1 MFKKT
6 KVSTG
11 VLVALGG
18 VLLAGAMPATVVAQT
33 APAAPAAQ
41 TAERIEITGSR
52 IRTIGASSSSPITSI
67 GKIDIDTTQPVAVEE
82 LVRGLSAAYPAIG
95 PGINNGSNGTA
106 SIDLRGL
113 GSNRTLVLINGRRF
127 VPATLGGVVDTNSVP
142 VSLLERVDLVTGGA
156 SATYGADAV
165 SGVVNFIT
173 RRNFTGIEATTLY
186 SVSESGDAKRRKSDL
201 TIGANLAEGR
211 GNVALHIG
219 TTKTDPLTLNDRDY
233 ARTVISSTTGNPGG
247 FSATG
252 VPSQFTSNELTAA
265 ASGLPASATSQYAID
280 GTTGLLRPSSGG
292 SPPDGYNTN
301 PPNYFETPL
310 TRTQATALG
319 RFSINEYA
327 EAYGEVFFTRSNV
340 TLNLAPSGTFGATL
354 SVPIGNPFITAPVRQ
369 QLCTAY
375 GISAANCVPGS
386 TTPFAASISRRFVEA
401 GPRIQRYD
409 NTSFQYTIGMR
420 GAIPML
426 DSWSYDAYYQT
437 GRAEQILS
445 QGNAFSAS
453 KLRQAVN
460 AVSTTACTVTTG
472 GCVPINLFGPAGTI
486 TPAML
491 NFISTPT
498 FQTTLV
504 TQEVASLSANG
515 DVALAKSPFA
525 SRPLSLA
532 LGGEQR
538 TVKGQNRSDA
548 VVQTQGEVL
557 GSGAPTPDRTGTIKF
572 NEYFLEA
579 SLPLVTNLPFVQS
592 FTLSGGYRNT
602 DFETLG
608 GGSQNYGSWKTGLDW
623 VPLKGL
629 RFRAEQ
635 QRATRA
641 PNVNEL
647 FQPVVTGIG
656 TLAVDP
662 CQTNLIGTGPTTA
675 TPGVSTTFDLT
686 PTQIAARPALTT
698 LCQQTGVPA
707 ANVGRVSAPSSS
719 QIANTFGGN
728 PNLGPERADTTTIG
742 VVWEPDFVPG
752 LSLSVDVW
760 KIDING
766 AVSSPTVGQVIN
778 GCYSAALN
786 PTFSGNQF
794 CGLITRNTNDG
805 SLSVATGVLGVSTQS
820 SNLGSFDFKGYDIGV
835 SYRLPMRLVGL
846 PNLGRIDF
854 GLNMSLLEQAD
865 FKSLP
870 SVATLNWDGN
880 YGVNTGTPY
889 SKTRF
894 TQRATWTFGDYSL
907 GYNWR
912 FIGKTK
918 VEPTTT
924 VFRPE
929 YTSIKDYSYVDLN
942 GSWQITKNFKASVTV
957 NNAFDKDPPFI
968 GTGIA
973 GGAVNYGNTMPSVYD
988 VIGRRYT
995 VSVTATF

>member
-6 KVSTG
+6 KISTG

-18 VLLAGAMPATVVAQT
+18 VLLVGAMPAV
-33 APAAPAAQ
+33 AQ

-52 IRTIGASSSSPITSI
+52 IKTIGATSSSPITSI
-67 GKIDIDTTQPVAVEE
+67 GKVDIDTTQPVAVEE
-82 LVRGLSAAYPAIG
+82 LVKGLSAAYPAIG

-156 SATYGADAV
+156 SAAYGADAV

-173 RRNFTGIEATTLY
+173 RRNFTGVEATTLY
-186 SVSESGDAKRRKSDL
+186 SVSEQGDAKRRKSDI

-233 ARTVISSTTGNPGG
+233 SRTVISSTTGNPGG

-252 VPSQFTSNELTAA
+252 VPAQFTSNQLTAA
-265 ASGLPASATSQYAID
+265 TSGLPVSATSQYAID
-280 GTTGLLRPSSGG
+280 GTTGLLRASSGG
-292 SPPDGYNTN
+292 APPDGYNTN

-319 RFSINEYA
+319 RFGINEYA
-327 EAYGEVFFTRSNV
+327 EAYGEIFFTRSNV

-354 SVPIGNPFITAPVRQ
+354 SAPIGNPFITDRVRQ

-375 GISAANCVPGS
+375 GIAPANCVAGG

-409 NTSFQYTIGMR
+409 NTSFQYTFGLR

-426 DSWSYDAYYQT
+426 DSWSYDAYYQS
-437 GRAEQILS
+437 GRAEQTLS

-453 KLRQAVN
+453 KLRQALN
-460 AVSTTACTVTTG
+460 AISTTACTVTTG
-472 GCVPINLFGPAGTI
+472 GCVPINLFGAAGTI

-504 TQEVASLSANG
+504 TQKVVSLSVNG

-525 SRPLSLA
+525 TLPLSLA
-532 LGGEQR
+532 VGGEQR
-538 TVKGQNRSDA
+538 TVLGQNRSDA

-557 GSGAPTPDRTGTIKF
+557 GSGAPTPDRSGTIKF

-579 SLPLVTNLPFVQS
+579 SLPLVNNLPFVQS

-602 DFETLG
+602 DFETVG
-608 GGSQNYGSWKTGLDW
+608 GGKQNYGSWKTGLDW

-662 CQTNLIGTGPTTA
+662 CGGTAIGG
-675 TPGVSTTFDLT
+675 
-686 PTQIAARPALTT
+686 AANPALTA

-707 ANVGRVSAPSSS
+707 ANVGRVPQPSSN

-742 VVWEPDFVPG
+742 MVWEPDFVPG

-778 GCYSAALN
+778 GCYTAALN
-786 PTFSGNQF
+786 PNFTFNQF
-794 CGLITRNTNDG
+794 CGLISRNQADG
-805 SLSVATGVLGVSTQS
+805 GLSVATGVLGVSTQS
-820 SNLGSFDFKGYDIGV
+820 SNLGSFDFKGYDIGAA
-835 SYRLPMRLVGL
+835 YRLPMRLVGL

-894 TQRATWTFGDYSL
+894 TQRATWTFSDFSL

-942 GSWQITKNFKASVTV
+942 GSWQVTKNFKASVTV
-957 NNAFDKDPPFI
+957 NNAFDKNPPFI
-968 GTGIA
+968 GTGISA
-973 GGAVNYGNTMPSVYD
+973 GPVNFGNTMPSLYD

-995 VSVTATF
+995 VSLTATF